1 MNLSSDVILVI
12 IMSLVDEVED
22 GDAAAHLMVAQMVFS
37 NKSVPMIQA
46 WKCKYEDGMALI
58 IRMM

>member
-1 MNLSSDVILVI
+1 
-12 IMSLVDEVED
+12 MSLVDEVED
-22 GDAAAHLMVAQMVFS
+22 GDAAAHLIMVAQMDFS